1 MKIFL
6 CDGDYIAADNMI
18 EALDWQTKRTG
29 ERPECCQEIPG
40 HYQVDE
46 ADPGDPPR
54 LITLADKIAR
64 DLQDPRLTWPRYLG
78 THPKYC

>member
-6 CDGDYIAADNMI
+6 CDGDYIAAETAI
-18 EALDWQTKRTG
+18 EATDWQERRTG

-40 HYQVDE
+40 HYQIDE

-64 DLQDPRLTWPRYLG
+64 DLKDPRLAWPRYLG
-78 THPKYC
+78 THPEYC